1 MGRHMR
7 IYFSLLVMIFLSAM
21 VGEGVL
27 AAVLPVGMRPAPA
40 HAQTIRSPGERND
53 VTRIISVLE
62 QKIGSQR
69 LPVQAKDKL
78 AVMPQK
84 DLRLVMALCD
94 RIEATDDRA
103 STDLAVLLA
112 AALIVLS

>member
-7 IYFSLLVMIFLSAM
+7 VYFSLLVVILLSAM

-27 AAVLPVGMRPAPA
+27 AAALPVGMRPAPA
-40 HAQTIRSPGERND
+40 QTIRSLGESND
-53 VTRIISVLE
+53 IRRIISVLE
-62 QKIGSQR
+62 HKIGSQR
-69 LPVQAKDKL
+69 LPVQAKDKI
-78 AVMPQK
+78 AVMSQK
-84 DLRLVMALCD
+84 DLRLITALCD

-103 STDLAVLLA
+103 GTDLAVLLA

>member
-1 MGRHMR
+1 MRRHMR
-7 IYFSLLVMIFLSAM
+7 VYFSLLVVILLSAM

-27 AAVLPVGMRPAPA
+27 AAALPVGMRPAPA
-40 HAQTIRSPGERND
+40 HVQTIRSPGERND

-69 LPVQAKDKL
+69 LPAQAKDKL